1 MKRRISI
8 QYSLVLLFAL
18 ALFIV
23 GSALLVG
30 SNFNKITQLNLDNYL
45 AIVEEDYRL
54 GLSPQDLVDKYVDQ
68 NDYLRITIV
77 DATGIV
83 LADSLGQVAENHL
96 SRPEILEPGTFHLRF
111 SVTANKTMM
120 YLADEM
126 SDGNYV
132 RIAIPQ
138 SSILPFLNDFI
149 GLSMLVAA
157 AIIAAAV
164 IGVVRLVDLNMKPLR
179 AIESSLQSVATHGY
193 AETLPLDRDE
203 EMNQIVL
210 KINAINALIAENLVS
225 LSHEKLKND
234 FILDHMGQGLV
245 VLNQKGDVEL
255 VNRFVQALF
264 QIDLTTSL
272 DRNYLFFFRVRSV
285 QHTIERALHEQRFA
299 TAFFEQDGKYYS
311 VSADYLNRAWNQE
324 PSVLLLFSDITSIKD
339 IEVMKRDFFA
349 NASHELKSPL
359 TSIMGASELISS
371 GLTANSDQVQ
381 DLASRILQEAK
392 RMNNLV
398 LDMLSLSKYE
408 DSLLK
413 KGEHTVDLVLLME
426 DVRKRLE
433 TFASER
439 NIVVTSELAS
449 AVLVGEYEH
458 FYELVHNLVENAIKY
473 GKTGGFVT
481 LRLRS
486 DAEAITIEVA
496 DNGIGIPKAEQ
507 SRVFERFY
515 RVDKSRSQ
523 KVAGTGLGLSIVK
536 HIAMLYEGEIH
547 MQSEVGQGT
556 TVTIRIPKY

>member
-1 MKRRISI
+1 MKRRISL

-30 SNFNKITQLNLDNYL
+30 SNFNKITRLNLENYL
-45 AIVEEDYRL
+45 AIVEEDYSR
-54 GLSPQDLVDKYVDQ
+54 GLMPQALVDKYVDQ
-68 NDYLRITIV
+68 NNYLRITVISS
-77 DATGIV
+77 TGEV
-83 LADSLGQVAENHL
+83 LADSLGQVTENHL
-96 SRPEILEPGTFHLRF
+96 SRPEIQDPGTFHLRF
-111 SVTANKTMM
+111 SATANRTMM
-120 YLADEM
+120 YLADQL

-149 GLSMLVAA
+149 GLSIVVAA

-164 IGVVRLVDLNMKPLR
+164 IGVIRLVDLNMKPLR
-179 AIESSLQSVATHGY
+179 AIESSLQSVATSGY

-203 EMNQIVL
+203 EMNQIVM
-210 KINAINALIAENLVS
+210 KINAINALIAENLLS
-225 LSHEKLKND
+225 LSREKLKND

-245 VLNQKGDVEL
+245 VLRQNGDVEL
-255 VNRFVQALF
+255 INRFVQALF
-264 QIDLTTSL
+264 EIDLTSSA
-272 DRNYLFFFRVRSV
+272 DRNYLYFFRVRSV
-285 QHTIERALHEQRFA
+285 QSTIERALHEHRFA

-311 VSADYLNRAWNQE
+311 VSADYLIRAWNQE

-359 TSIMGASELISS
+359 TSIMGASELIAS
-371 GLTANSDQVQ
+371 GIAANPDQIH
-381 DLASRILQEAK
+381 DLAGRILQEAK

-433 TFASER
+433 PFAAER
-439 NIVVTSELAS
+439 KIVMTSELAS
-449 AVLVGEYEH
+449 AVIVGEYEH
-458 FYELVHNLVENAIKY
+458 FFELVHNLVENAIKY
-473 GKTGGFVT
+473 GKDGGFVL
-481 LRLRS
+481 LRLKNS
-486 DAEAITIEVA
+486 VEAISIEVA

-523 KVAGTGLGLSIVK
+523 KISGTGLGLSIVK

-547 MQSEVGQGT
+547 LASEVGQGT
-556 TVTIRIPKY
+556 TVTVRIPKY